1 MAKLDELKAQL
12 LPFVKQHAHIK
23 LSQPIQLASGKMSN
37 TYFDGRQV
45 TLHPEGMSLF
55 ARSILEV
62 ALLSEIHAVGGPS
75 IGADPIATAVS
86 LFAWLDRKITLPAF
100 LVRKEP
106 KKHGLQRQIEGP
118 ELKPGM
124 RVLVVEDVITS
135 GKSVLQAISAIE
147 TLGAIVA
154 QVVCLVDR
162 NEGGRE
168 ALSKYVYQP
177 IFTRDEVEK

>member
-1 MAKLDELKAQL
+1 MGTLDSLKTQL
-12 LPFVKQHAHIK
+12 APILRTRAYIK
-23 LSQPIQLASGKMSN
+23 LAEPIKLASGKMSD
-37 TYFDGRQV
+37 TYFDGRQI

-55 ARSILEV
+55 ARCILEV
-62 ALLSEIHAVGGPS
+62 APLSQLQAVGGPS

-86 LFAWLDRKITLPAF
+86 LFAWLERKVVVPAF

-106 KKHGLQRQIEGP
+106 KKHGLQKQIEGA

-124 RVLVVEDVITS
+124 NVLIVEDVVTS
-135 GKSVLQAISAIE
+135 GKSVLQAISVVE
-147 TLGAIVA
+147 SLGAKIA

-168 ALSKYVYQP
+168 ALAKYQYVP
-177 IFTRDEVEK
+177 IFRRDEIEK